1 MLNITS
7 LAIHAHHVIPYGLA
21 DRPLVQLT
29 AKYSSKTKSAW
40 HINDIP
46 NGIAIPADFH
56 LKGHD
61 IYSKKVEAHMKN
73 LFDNAKGN
81 MEKAYDDLT
90 KYTAQ
95 IKAIIEANP
104 NLTLGEIANLIP

>member
-1 MLNITS
+1 MNITS
-7 LAIHAHHVIPYGLA
+7 LAKHAHHIIPYGLA
-21 DRPLVQLT
+21 NHKLVQLA

-46 NGIAIPADFH
+46 NGIAMTADFH

-61 IYSKKVEAHMKN
+61 IYSKKIEKRMEQ
-73 LFDNAKGN
+73 LFRDSQGN
-81 MEKAYDDLT
+81 MEKACDLLT
-90 KYTAQ
+90 EYTTT
-95 IKAIIEANP
+95 IKKTIEANR